1 MENKPSYLSKTVIV
15 NLIMALSAFVP
26 SVNAYLV
33 ANPEIVMSVLAGVNI
48 LLRFFTKEKI
58 SLL

>member
-26 SVNAYLV
+26 SVNVYLV

>member
-1 MENKPSYLSKTVIV
+1 MENKPSYLSKTVVV
-15 NLIMALSAFVP
+15 NLIMALSAFIP
-26 SVNAYLV
+26 SVNVYLV